1 LWVAPSGRIMK
12 PKPKPEAAQTS
23 AEVPAEAPTK
33 TAAEID
39 AEIKDTVDSICD
51 AAKWTKTSPKKGAK
65 AIEYLHVP
73 ADAIELLGEL
83 AALRGKPEEYTESI
97 VKKWKVTFK
106 DAQTTSDK
114 SESSRSDTLD
124 KDAKRKAFVE
134 KVTKLFTTTESAAT
148 KNAKGMADIK
158 TLWAELGEAQAAK
171 DTVRV
176 AELNAQIES
185 VMTR

>member
-1 LWVAPSGRIMK
+1 MTTK
-12 PKPKPEAAQTS
+12 KDKPEAAPV
-23 AEVPAEAPTK
+23 AEEPTK
-33 TAAEID
+33 TAAQID
-39 AEIKDTVDSICD
+39 AEIAEIVSDICN
-51 AAKWTKTSPKKGAK
+51 AATWTATTPKGDAK

-114 SESSRSDTLD
+114 SETSRSDTLD
-124 KDAKRKAFVE
+124 RSDKILAFNAKIA
-134 KVTKLFTTTESAAT
+134 KLFTTVESAAT
-148 KNAKGMADIK
+148 KNAKGMASMAP
-158 TLWAELGEAQAAK
+158 LVAALGEAQEAG

-176 AELNAQIES
+176 AEISAEMAAAVLKANS
-185 VMTR
+185 